1 MVSAPLVPCM
11 TLRLPSDAEILK
23 LGAGMTVSVA
33 DCVAPA
39 LDADITTA
47 VEEGTAFV
55 ATVKDVAVDPAGTV
69 TAAGTAATFVSLLES
84 ATCTP
89 ALGAGPLRVT
99 VPVEVCAPPTTFVG
113 FNVKEMSVGAGTAIG
128 ACSKNMTEGWGSV
141 SEMPTNCAG
150 EIM

>member
-1 MVSAPLVPCM
+1 MVMVSAPLVPCM

-39 LDADITTA
+39 LDADIMTV
-47 VEEGTAFV
+47 VEEVTAFV
-55 ATVKDVAVDPAGTV
+55 ATVKDVAVDP
-69 TAAGTAATFVSLLES
+69 AGTAATFVSLLES

-99 VPVEVCAPPTTFVG
+99 VPIEVCAPPTTFVG

-128 ACSKNMTEGWGSV
+128 ACSKDMTEGWGSV
-141 SEMPTNCAG
+141 NEMPTNCAG